1 MNLNLKSAQL
11 LLTRFYRMKLK
22 SGKHLWLPEKSFFPG
37 HHKQHVGFFR
47 NDEKYD
53 LTAFSFKLIICIF
66 HLLVE

>member
-1 MNLNLKSAQL
+1 MN
-11 LLTRFYRMKLK
+11 LK

-66 HLLVE
+66 HLLVGWKKLSLPGVLHTEKQ